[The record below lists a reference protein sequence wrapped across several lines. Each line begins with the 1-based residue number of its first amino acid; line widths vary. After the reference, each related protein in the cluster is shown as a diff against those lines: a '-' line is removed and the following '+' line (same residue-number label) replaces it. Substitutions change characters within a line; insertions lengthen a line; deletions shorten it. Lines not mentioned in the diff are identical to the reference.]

1 MIISREGG
9 GMILRMLPYLKLGKK
24 EGKVAKKV
32 HENLQLERR
41 RTISWIHIEERVWR
55 RRE

>member
-24 EGKVAKKV
+24 EGKVAKEA

-41 RTISWIHIEERVWR
+41 RTIS
-55 RRE
+55 